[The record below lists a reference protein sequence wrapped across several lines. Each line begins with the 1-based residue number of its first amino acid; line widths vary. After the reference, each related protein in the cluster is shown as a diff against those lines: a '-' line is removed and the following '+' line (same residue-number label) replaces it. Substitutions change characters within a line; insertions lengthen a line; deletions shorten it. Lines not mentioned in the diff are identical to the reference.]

1 VPFAECRYRIT
12 RLGTASH
19 PKRITGMDVDDC
31 IIVGAGPAGLT
42 AAIYLARYYLKIRL
56 FDCGTSRASWIPTS
70 HNHAG
75 FPDGINGNE
84 LLERMREQAAKYGA
98 VIEPKRV
105 TDLGRDGDMFLVC
118 CDAEAFR
125 ARTVL
130 LATGVVNNRPEG
142 IEDQLHDEALS
153 RGLLRYCPVCDG
165 YEVTDKKVG
174 VIGTGHHGTAEAQ
187 FIRTYTRD
195 VTLISPEGGHD
206 LDADCQAKL
215 DHAGIVR
222 VAGPCG
228 DYAIED
234 GLFALNT
241 AKGRMTFDCVYPALG
256 SVIRSG
262 LADKLDARLSDTGCI
277 LTDDHMETSVPG
289 LFAAGDVVKGLDQI
303 SHAMGQAGVAATAI
317 RNRLAEQKPLRR

>member
-1 VPFAECRYRIT
+1 M
-12 RLGTASH
+12 ASE
-19 PKRITGMDVDDC
+19 VDDC

-84 LLERMREQAAKYGA
+84 LLERMRDQAAKYGA
-98 VIEPKRV
+98 LREPKRV
-105 TDLGRDGDMFLVC
+105 TDLKRDGDHFLVC
-118 CDAEAFR
+118 CGDEAFH

-130 LATGVVNNRPEG
+130 LATGVVNNQPEG
-142 IEDQLHDEALS
+142 IDEQLHDEALS

-165 YEVTDKKVG
+165 YEVTDKKVA
-174 VIGTGHHGTAEAQ
+174 VIGTGEHGTAEAQ
-187 FIRTYTRD
+187 FIRTYTAD
-195 VTLISPEGGHD
+195 VTLISPEGDHD
-206 LDADCQAKL
+206 LDEECSAKL
-215 DHAGIVR
+215 DGAGIRR

-228 DYAIED
+228 GYAIENGTLAFD
-234 GLFALNT
+234 T
-241 AKGRMTFDCVYPALG
+241 AEGRMNFDSVYPALG
-256 SVIRSG
+256 SAIRSG
-262 LADKLDARLSDTGCI
+262 LAETLGAKLTDTGCI
-277 LTDDHMETSVPG
+277 VTDDHMHTSVPG

-317 RNRLAEQKPLRR
+317 RNRLAEETPLRR

>member
-1 VPFAECRYRIT
+1 M
-12 RLGTASH
+12 AS
-19 PKRITGMDVDDC
+19 DEVDDC

-42 AAIYLARYYLKIRL
+42 AAIYLARYHLKIRL

-98 VIEPKRV
+98 LREPKRV
-105 TDLGRDGDMFLVC
+105 TNLQQSGDTFLVH
-118 CDAEAFR
+118 CDDEQFA

-130 LATGVVNNRPEG
+130 LATGVVNNRPKG
-142 IEDQLHDEALS
+142 IDEQLHDEALS

-165 YEVTDKKVG
+165 YEVTDKTVA
-174 VIGTGHHGTAEAQ
+174 VIGTGDHGTAEAQ
-187 FIRTYTRD
+187 FLRTYTRD
-195 VTLISPEGGHD
+195 VTLISPHGDHD
-206 LDADCQAKL
+206 LDDACSAALND
-215 DHAGIVR
+215 AGIER

-228 DYAIED
+228 GYSIEE
-234 GLFALNT
+234 GQFALET
-241 AKGRMTFDCVYPALG
+241 AHGKMTFDSVYPALG

-262 LADKLDARLSDTGCI
+262 LAEKLGAKLTDAGCI
-277 LTDDHMETSVPG
+277 VTDDHMETSVTG

-317 RNRLAEQKPLRR
+317 RNRLAEETPLRR